1 MAKTIEEINKKIKSG
16 KAVVLNAE
24 EIIDYAQK
32 NGIEKTAKEID
43 VVTTATFGPM
53 CSTGAFVNFGHSDPP
68 IRMTKVLLNDVPA
81 YAGLAAV
88 DAYIGATELS
98 ETEGMNYGGAY
109 VIEDLV
115 SGKPIKL
122 KATSYGTDCYPRREI
137 ETYITKESINQ
148 AYLYNP
154 RNAYQNYDVA
164 TNSSNRIIYTYMGKL
179 LPNFGNATF
188 SSAGQLSPLLNDPYY
203 RTIGIGTKIFLGG
216 GIGYVAW
223 QGTQHNPGRERLQN
237 GTPAGPAGAL
247 ALIGN
252 LKNMNTKYLKAATF
266 YGYGVTM
273 FVGVGIPIPVI
284 DEEMVQFLK
293 IKDEEIFTEII
304 DYSVQ
309 RRNKPSY
316 GKINYKQLR
325 SGCIKINGK
334 DVQTG
339 SISSYYKAREI
350 SNVLKEW
357 IMSGNFYLTP
367 SVTSLPL
374 DEDLNSLDIL
384 SKEEL

>member
-32 NGIEKTAKEID
+32 KGIEKTVKEVD

-122 KATSYGTDCYPRREI
+122 KAASYGTDCYPRKEI

-164 TNSSNRIIYTYMGKL
+164 TNSSSRIIYTYMGKL

-203 RTIGIGTKIFLGG
+203 RTIGIGTRIFLGG

-273 FVGVGIPIPVI
+273 FVGIGIPIPVI

-293 IKDEEIFTEII
+293 IKDAEIFTEII

-357 IMSGNFYLTP
+357 IMSGNFYLTS
-367 SVTSLPL
+367 SVASLPL
-374 DEDLNSLDIL
+374 DEDLKSLDIL